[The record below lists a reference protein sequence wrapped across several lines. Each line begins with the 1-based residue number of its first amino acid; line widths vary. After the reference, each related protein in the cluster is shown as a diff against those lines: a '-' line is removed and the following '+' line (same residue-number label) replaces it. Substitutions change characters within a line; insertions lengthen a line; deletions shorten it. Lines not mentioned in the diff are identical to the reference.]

1 MHTCTVRRALAPLLA
16 SIAWLATPTAHAD
29 PLAVTISYLGRA
41 EPPVEPLSLVE
52 PLLKDEGIQGARQGI
67 IDDQTTGRFL
77 KHDYKLVEH
86 VVPQDGDVG
95 AAFAQALDAGERLFV
110 VDLKADE
117 LMGLA
122 PAAEKAGAILLDSRT
137 NDDDL
142 RTDKCSKAVFHTA
155 PSYAM
160 KTDALAEYMA
170 VRRWSRW
177 LLIRGSLAPD
187 TAYANAL
194 KRSAKKFGLKV
205 VDEREYKYVEGSR
218 RTDTGVIQI
227 QGQIPV
233 FTQGAPD
240 YDVAVVADESDVFG
254 EYIPYH
260 TWDPRPVVGTV
271 GLVPTAWSRVHEQWG
286 GTQLQRRFEKL
297 AGRWMTERDYNAW
310 VAARAVSEAV
320 TRTQTTD
327 PQKLRDYMLS
337 DKFELGAFKG
347 QGVSFRRW
355 DQQLREPML
364 LVTPRML
371 VSVSPQDQF
380 LHQRTPLDTLGFDEP
395 ESKCRL
401 NG

>member
-1 MHTCTVRRALAPLLA
+1 L
-16 SIAWLATPTAHAD
+16 
-29 PLAVTISYLGRA
+29 SYLGRA

-52 PLLKDEGIQGARQGI
+52 PILKDEGIQGARLGVM
-67 IDDQTTGRFL
+67 DDQTTGRFQ
-77 KHDYKLVEH
+77 KKDYNLVEH
-86 VVPQDGDVG
+86 IVPENGDLG

-117 LMGLA
+117 LMSLA

-142 RTDKCSKAVFHTA
+142 RTDKCSKAVFHTS

-160 KTDALAEYMA
+160 KADALAQYMA
-170 VRRWSRW
+170 VKRWSRW
-177 LLIRGSLAPD
+177 FLIRGSLPPD
-187 TAYANAL
+187 IAYANAV
-194 KRSAKKFGLKV
+194 KRSAKKFGMKI

-218 RTDTGVIQI
+218 RTDTGIIQI

-286 GTQLQRRFEKL
+286 GTQLQRRFEKQ

-320 TRTQTTD
+320 TRTQTAD
-327 PQKLRDYMLS
+327 PAKLRDYMLS

-347 QGVSFRRW
+347 QGLSFRRW
-355 DQQLREPML
+355 DQQLREPLL

-395 ESKCRL
+395 ESKCHL

>member
-1 MHTCTVRRALAPLLA
+1 M
-16 SIAWLATPTAHAD
+16 
-29 PLAVTISYLGRA
+29 
-41 EPPVEPLSLVE
+41 
-52 PLLKDEGIQGARQGI
+52 
-67 IDDQTTGRFL
+67 
-77 KHDYKLVEH
+77 
-86 VVPQDGDVG
+86 
-95 AAFAQALDAGERLFV
+95 
-110 VDLKADE
+110 
-117 LMGLA
+117 
-122 PAAEKAGAILLDSRT
+122 
-137 NDDDL
+137 
-142 RTDKCSKAVFHTA
+142 
-155 PSYAM
+155 
-160 KTDALAEYMA
+160 
-170 VRRWSRW
+170 
-177 LLIRGSLAPD
+177 
-187 TAYANAL
+187 
-194 KRSAKKFGLKV
+194 
-205 VDEREYKYVEGSR
+205 
-218 RTDTGVIQI
+218 
-227 QGQIPV
+227 
-233 FTQGAPD
+233 
-240 YDVAVVADESDVFG
+240 
-254 EYIPYH
+254 
-260 TWDPRPVVGTV
+260 V

-310 VAARAVSEAV
+310 VATRAVSEAV

>member
-1 MHTCTVRRALAPLLA
+1 MHDTTVRRALAPLLA
-16 SIAWLATPTAHAD
+16 SIAWLAAPAAHAD

-52 PLLKDEGIQGARQGI
+52 PILKDEGIQGARQGI

-86 VVPQDGDVG
+86 VVPQDGDLG

-187 TAYANAL
+187 IAYANAL

>member
-95 AAFAQALDAGERLFV
+95 GAFAQAIDAGERLFV

-170 VRRWSRW
+170 VRRWGRW

-187 TAYANAL
+187 VAYANAL

-310 VAARAVSEAV
+310 VATRAVSEAV

-380 LHQRTPLDTLGFDEP
+380 LHRRTPLDTLGFDEP

>member
-1 MHTCTVRRALAPLLA
+1 MHRHPLRHALAPLLA
-16 SIAWLATPTAHAD
+16 SIACLVAPATHAD
-29 PLAVTISYLGRA
+29 PLSVTISYLGRS
-41 EPPVEPLSLVE
+41 EPPIEPLSLVE
-52 PLLKDEGIQGARQGI
+52 PILKDEGIQGARQGI
-67 IDDQTTGRFL
+67 LDDQTTGRFL

-86 VVPQDGDVG
+86 VVPQDGNVG
-95 AAFAQALDAGERLFV
+95 AAFAQALDAGERLFI

-117 LMGLA
+117 LTGLA
-122 PAAEKAGAILLDSRT
+122 PAAEKAGAVLLDSRT
-137 NDDDL
+137 NDDEL
-142 RTDKCSKAVFHTA
+142 RTDKCSRAVFHTA

-160 KTDALAEYMA
+160 KTDALAQYMA
-170 VRRWSRW
+170 VKRWSRW
-177 LLIRGSLAPD
+177 LLIRGSLPPD
-187 TAYANAL
+187 IAYANAL
-194 KRSAKKFGLKV
+194 KRSARKFGLKV

-233 FTQGAPD
+233 FTQSAPD

-260 TWDPRPVVGTV
+260 TWDARPVVGTV

-310 VAARAVSEAV
+310 VATRAVSEAV

-355 DQQLREPML
+355 DQQLRQPML

>member
-1 MHTCTVRRALAPLLA
+1 MHTRTVRRALAPLLA
-16 SIAWLATPTAHAD
+16 SIAWLAATAAHAD

-67 IDDQTTGRFL
+67 VDDQTTGRFL

-155 PSYAM
+155 PSYSM

-187 TAYANAL
+187 IAYANAL

>member
-95 AAFAQALDAGERLFV
+95 GAFAQAIDAGERLFV

-122 PAAEKAGAILLDSRT
+122 PAAEKAGAVLLDSRT

-187 TAYANAL
+187 VAYANAL

-310 VAARAVSEAV
+310 VATRAVSEAV
-320 TRTQTTD
+320 TRAQTTD

-380 LHQRTPLDTLGFDEP
+380 LHRRTPLDTLGFDEP